1 MTWNGTWT
9 EVDGPNLVTLYLHW
23 TPIFQWSMVRCGLK
37 KGHQKRHCLKVIRL
51 YAQKFADHSRFNSQ
65 RVGEGTYIWPF
76 NEQENLH
83 IDNELWETVVPLWIC
98 QISCIN
104 CVFNALGEMGAELE
118 VPILDPL
125 TIWIQIEAAVLAN
138 QNSLSKMQGLHR
150 RRGANLY
157 KIKGFGLCAW
167 QVLARLESFPN
178 VENALTKLLGE
189 DVYWQCGKTVLY
201 IV

>member
-1 MTWNGTWT
+1 M
-9 EVDGPNLVTLYLHW
+9 
-23 TPIFQWSMVRCGLK
+23 
-37 KGHQKRHCLKVIRL
+37 
-51 YAQKFADHSRFNSQ
+51 
-65 RVGEGTYIWPF
+65 
-76 NEQENLH
+76 
-83 IDNELWETVVPLWIC
+83 VPLWIC

-157 KIKGFGLCAW
+157 KIKGFGLCA
-167 QVLARLESFPN
+167 
-178 VENALTKLLGE
+178 
-189 DVYWQCGKTVLY
+189 
-201 IV
+201 